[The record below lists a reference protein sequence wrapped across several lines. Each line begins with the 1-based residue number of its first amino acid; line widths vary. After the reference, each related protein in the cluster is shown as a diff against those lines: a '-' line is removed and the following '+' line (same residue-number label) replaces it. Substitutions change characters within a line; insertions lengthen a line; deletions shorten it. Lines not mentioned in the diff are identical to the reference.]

1 MNLDALRTR
10 ILATLDRFSWVGP
23 LAVRLSLGAVFLGTG
38 WGKVHNLAQVTSFF
52 TELGIPFPAAQA
64 TIVSG
69 IELVGGTLIIL
80 GLFTRFAALPLL
92 GTMVVAILTA
102 KRPEIEGIRS
112 LLAFEESHVPR
123 RASSGCSSP
132 VPGRRRWTRSSSAA
146 SRPCPARCFAPAG
159 SPPSS
164 AEHRKHAS
172 SETGLARCRPLFFCG
187 VAGTTARLGSSSPV
201 ARAPSMRRRSHAAG
215 TARGRRDDRPTRSL
229 HVAPVRAS

>member
-1 MNLDALRTR
+1 MNIAALRTR

-102 KRPEIEGIRS
+102 KRPEIAGIRS
-112 LLAFEESHVPR
+112 LLAFEESTYLAGFLWLFVAGAGK
-123 RASSGCSSP
+123 ASLDALFF
-132 VPGRRRWTRSSSAA
+132 GRKSAL
-146 SRPCPARCFAPAG
+146 P
-159 SPPSS
+159 
-164 AEHRKHAS
+164 
-172 SETGLARCRPLFFCG
+172 RPLLRPGG
-187 VAGTTARLGSSSPV
+187 VATEQR
-201 ARAPSMRRRSHAAG
+201 
-215 TARGRRDDRPTRSL
+215 
-229 HVAPVRAS
+229 

>member
-1 MNLDALRTR
+1 MSLDALRTR

-80 GLFTRFAALPLL
+80 GLFTRFAALPLM

-102 KRPEIEGIRS
+102 KRPEIAGIRS
-112 LLAFEESHVPR
+112 LLAFEES
-123 RASSGCSSP
+123 
-132 VPGRRRWTRSSSAA
+132 TYL
-146 SRPCPARCFAPAG
+146 AG
-159 SPPSS
+159 F
-164 AEHRKHAS
+164 
-172 SETGLARCRPLFFCG
+172 LWLF
-187 VAGTTARLGSSSPV
+187 VAGAGKASLDAV
-201 ARAPSMRRRSHAAG
+201 LFRRRSAMPG
-215 TARGRRDDRPTRSL
+215 PMLRSTS
-229 HVAPVRAS
+229 P